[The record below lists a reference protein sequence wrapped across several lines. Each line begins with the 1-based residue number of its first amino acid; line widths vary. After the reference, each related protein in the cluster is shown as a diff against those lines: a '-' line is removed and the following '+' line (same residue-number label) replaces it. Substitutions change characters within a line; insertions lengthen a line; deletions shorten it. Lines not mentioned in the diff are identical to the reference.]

1 MANSVDSIYGQVRE
15 MAANFEFKPEE
26 RINESAL
33 SKALGASRTPLR
45 EALNR
50 LVAEGLLYAQDGKGF
65 FCRSLSPEKILHL
78 YELREAIE
86 THAGRLAVA
95 RASDDELRELRD
107 YLKSSQNEY
116 VPGTPP
122 HRLAEMDEGF
132 HMRVVGLAHNPELVR
147 ALQNI
152 YVQIRYVR
160 LIAIR
165 NKLDLTHTAHSG
177 ILEALMDRN
186 ADLVTQRLADHVR
199 TSNEEATQ
207 TVRQAYSQLYVPS

>member
-1 MANSVDSIYGQVRE
+1 MANSVDSLYAQVRE

-33 SKALGASRTPLR
+33 SKMLGASRTPLR

-50 LVAEGLLYAQDGKGF
+50 LVAEGLLYVRDGKGF
-65 FCRSLSPEKILHL
+65 FCRALSPENILNL

-86 THAGRLAVA
+86 TQAAKLAIE
-95 RASDDELRELRD
+95 RASDAEVQALRAYLISCQQD
-107 YLKSSQNEY
+107 YT
-116 VPGTPP
+116 PGTSP

-132 HMRVVGLAHNPELVR
+132 HIRLTGLAHNPELVR
-147 ALQNI
+147 ALQTVH
-152 YVQIRYVR
+152 VQIRYVR

-165 NKLDLTHTAHSG
+165 NKLDLTHDAHSG
-177 ILEALMDRN
+177 ILDALMQRDS
-186 ADLVTQRLADHVR
+186 DLMALRLSAHLR

-207 TVRQAYSQLYVPS
+207 TVRQAFSQLYVPD